1 MREYA
6 AKRELGGRWREGMF
20 VGCDLWDHARP
31 VECVKFVDHVPGL
44 GRVCVT
50 GGWDGRVFAYACD
63 ETATRGTGWA
73 LVRRFKGCE
82 GGWVA
87 SLIASPRC
95 VVAGGTDGK
104 VCAWTFGSSE
114 PTRVLTQGGSVTKIV
129 FVPNRKGEDDVLVA
143 AASTDGDVVVWD
155 LVCGTRLA
163 TLRGHLDA
171 VWHVSPLSTELDG
184 TVTLLTSSRDS
195 TLRLWRFGDV
205 DTDELLDVP
214 RGIDGERVI
223 APATTWR
230 DHDDAILSMT
240 VSDPPSESCVNVGFR
255 VGVYTAVRD
264 VRRGWQDR
272 RPRRGHRCCV
282 YDVDDVSRDV
292 SRWERAGD
300 TSSDVRDVLRVAR
313 GPGGVHRRFKPRR
326 HPLPADSPRSRGSAS
341 ASHVPV
347 ARGGVPRW

>member
-1 MREYA
+1 M
-6 AKRELGGRWREGMF
+6 
-20 VGCDLWDHARP
+20 
-31 VECVKFVDHVPGL
+31 
-44 GRVCVT
+44 
-50 GGWDGRVFAYACD
+50 
-63 ETATRGTGWA
+63 
-73 LVRRFKGCE
+73 RRFKGCE

-114 PTRVLTQGGSVTKIV
+114 PTRVFTQGGSVTKIV

-240 VSDPPSESCVNVGFR
+240 VSDPPSESCVNVGSGLGFTR
-255 VGVYTAVRD
+255 LCATCGADGKIVVRD
-264 VRRGWQDR
+264 VATGVVCTTLTTSHATSHAGNEQALRAPMCATFFEWPED
-272 RPRRGHRCCV
+272 PAAFT
-282 YDVDDVSRDV
+282 VD
-292 SRWERAGD
+292 
-300 TSSDVRDVLRVAR
+300 L
-313 GPGGVHRRFKPRR
+313 KPRR
-326 HPLPADSPRSRGSAS
+326 HPLPADSPRSRGPAS

-347 ARGGVPRW
+347 ARGGVPRWQRGRGLSVGSRRRCFSGGDVGPRSAGVGRGRDGTRADHRRAHRRRHRVHSGWGRTRGRQ

>member
-20 VGCDLWDHARP
+20 VRGDFWDHARP

-63 ETATRGTGWA
+63 ESVTRGTGWE
-73 LVRRFKGCE
+73 LMRRFDGCG

-104 VCAWTFGSSE
+104 ICAWTFGSSE
-114 PTRVLTQGGSVTKIV
+114 PTRVLTQGGSVTKVV

-155 LVCGTRLA
+155 LVRGTRLA

-171 VWHVSPLSTELDG
+171 VHRARRYRHAAHVLQGLHAA
-184 TVTLLTSSRDS
+184 TV
-195 TLRLWRFGDV
+195 
-205 DTDELLDVP
+205 
-214 RGIDGERVI
+214 
-223 APATTWR
+223 
-230 DHDDAILSMT
+230 
-240 VSDPPSESCVNVGFR
+240 
-255 VGVYTAVRD
+255 AV
-264 VRRGWQDR
+264 
-272 RPRRGHRCCV
+272 
-282 YDVDDVSRDV
+282 
-292 SRWERAGD
+292 
-300 TSSDVRDVLRVAR
+300 L
-313 GPGGVHRRFKPRR
+313 
-326 HPLPADSPRSRGSAS
+326 
-341 ASHVPV
+341 
-347 ARGGVPRW
+347 